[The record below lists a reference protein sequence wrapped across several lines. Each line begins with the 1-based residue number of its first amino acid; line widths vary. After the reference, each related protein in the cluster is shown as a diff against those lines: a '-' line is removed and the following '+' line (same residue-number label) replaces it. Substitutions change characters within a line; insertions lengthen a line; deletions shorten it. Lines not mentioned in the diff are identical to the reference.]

1 MSITDQLL
9 AALALY
15 GPPAL
20 FVVLM
25 IGCAGI
31 PLPSSLMLVAAG
43 AFVQLGEMKLWQVIT
58 VASAGSVLGDQ
69 IGYGLGR
76 WGGRVAERFSRRLGG
91 EEKLKIPE
99 GTQSDAVFRVKG
111 KGLPDPRGGGKGDLY
126 YHVRVLTP
134 TKLTREQRKLME
146 QLGATLKVEN
156 KPADRNSSIFEK
168 VKDIF
173 G

>member
-1 MSITDQLL
+1 MR
-9 AALALY
+9 
-15 GPPAL
+15 
-20 FVVLM
+20 F
-25 IGCAGI
+25 
-31 PLPSSLMLVAAG
+31 
-43 AFVQLGEMKLWQVIT
+43 F
-58 VASAGSVLGDQ
+58 ASRA
-69 IGYGLGR
+69 
-76 WGGRVAERFSRRLGG
+76 
-91 EEKLKIPE
+91 
-99 GTQSDAVFRVKG
+99 

-146 QLGATLKVEN
+146 QLGASLKVEN